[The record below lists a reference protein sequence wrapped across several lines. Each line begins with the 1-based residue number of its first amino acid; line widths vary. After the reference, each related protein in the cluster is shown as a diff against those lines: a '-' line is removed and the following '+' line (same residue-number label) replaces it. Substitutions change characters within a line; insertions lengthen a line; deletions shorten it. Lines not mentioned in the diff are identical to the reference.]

1 MAKVI
6 SKDIGDEARERS
18 MVKKLPLAKVFPD
31 GFDETNPDDMKKLTV
46 KIQEF
51 ASTHKGFD
59 DYALYRVDNEF
70 AFIAPAD
77 YTPGGDDGSNM
88 IGLDIDYGRERAAQK
103 KTVKDLENKNR
114 GWTVTEFV
122 FSSYHPEKVYV
133 RMEQLDDKTLYARQQ
148 FAAALSVEPWE
159 IRVTKASDGGW
170 RIQLS
175 DRIAYVH
182 SRYDSRMQETVETVG
197 APGWFFN
204 ASPKKRLITVHPGE
218 LPTFPPSI
226 PYPRDAKPDLKHLWF
241 GMKLPDPGRE
251 TGELTAVNL
260 KTGPGILVAA
270 ATNNGKSVVINSVIA
285 SALMAGCDVVICD
298 TLNKSVDFEW
308 CRDWVLKW
316 GCDSPEANGAS
327 LQWVMDECNRRAE
340 IIRRYKVESWFGL
353 PDEERAKMPFILVV
367 GDELAQWAGSVTIP
381 KADKNSPTRIAKEYE
396 ANIHAF
402 CQDRILKITQ
412 TARFT
417 GIGFLFAAQ
426 SVRLQDGLD
435 PGVRTNLTTV
445 ISPGRSTDRTVEER
459 LGGSKALPAYPDYIE
474 GQNAV
479 GMGYTSLSGNPPCI
493 YKGFYEEEPGRSYS
507 QILRDMVMAVRP
519 VDHDENRGRWSWS
532 DIVRLVP
539 EAADKPDEG
548 SSREPDD
555 HGSGDGFPTD
565 GFGEDGRDVADR
577 DKPLRGA
584 AAAAHASKLYAAATG
599 ADAFAEMEAIARQ
612 SAARGL

>member
-204 ASPKKRLITVHPGE
+204 ASPKKKLITVHPGE

-226 PYPRDAKPDLKHLWF
+226 PFPRDAKPDLKHIYF

-251 TGELTAVNL
+251 TGELTAVNF
-260 KTGPGILVAA
+260 KTGPGIMVAA
-270 ATNNGKSVVINSVIA
+270 AANNGKSVVINSIIA
-285 SALMAGCDVVICD
+285 NALMAGCDLAICD

-308 CRDWVLKW
+308 CRDWVSKW
-316 GCDSPEANGAS
+316 GPDSNEACAATTRWVLDLCDK
-327 LQWVMDECNRRAE
+327 RAE
-340 IIRRYKVESWFGL
+340 IIRKYRKESWWAL
-353 PDEERAKMPFILVV
+353 PEDVRRDMPFLLLVN
-367 GDELAQWAGSVTIP
+367 DEIAQWAGTVTIP
-381 KADKNSPTRIAKEYE
+381 KADKNSPARISAEYE
-396 ANIHAF
+396 ANIHAV
-402 CQDRILKITQ
+402 CQRNLLKITQ

-417 GIGFLFAAQ
+417 GIGFLCASQ

-435 PGVRTNLTTV
+435 PGMRTNLTTV
-445 ISPGRSTDRTVEER
+445 ISPGRRTDATVVE
-459 LGGSKALPAYPDYIE
+459 LMGGNKSMPVYPDYIT

-479 GMGYTSLSGNPPCI
+479 GVGYTSLSGNPPCV
-493 YKGFYEEEPGRSYS
+493 YKGFYEETPEKSYS
-507 QILRDMVMAVRP
+507 EILRDMVMAVRP